1 MAGPVK
7 EKDFKINQPV
17 WFIRGRDNPRVDVGK
32 IYGFVDG
39 KMYRLKSHGKHL
51 TLDAGKIFSSKIE
64 CESAILVWVI
74 KNGLKG
80 SKNGETN

>member
-1 MAGPVK
+1 MNREA
-7 EKDFKINQPV
+7 DFKINQQV

-51 TLDAGKIFSSKIE
+51 TLDISKIFPTKDE
-64 CESAILVWVI
+64 CESAIIVGCV
-74 KNGLKG
+74 KNGLRG
-80 SKNGETN
+80 MRNGERN